1 MGLGGGGGEN
11 YYTSGTSRIISCF
24 CRARERGRG
33 MHSLTA
39 TTSAV
44 TACDVH
50 VHTRRES
57 ERHHMWLT
65 RFKHSDIHPEN
76 IQVDAALNYVYE

>member
-1 MGLGGGGGEN
+1 
-11 YYTSGTSRIISCF
+11 
-24 CRARERGRG
+24 

-50 VHTRRES
+50 VHASCNDTMEEVTSLLCCCQDRPISGTAEIELRGDYF
-57 ERHHMWLT
+57 T
-65 RFKHSDIHPEN
+65 DDIT
-76 IQVDAALNYVYE
+76 IQGAPNVGSKVLG